1 MELIKDMSIANR
13 YTDEQRPMTV
23 EEWQI
28 AKGMYQRAFA
38 TLKEIAETSETKKDI
53 LHKVRHL
60 NCFSM
65 RNEKDFEH
73 SKHHFNF
80 LDLDYRE
87 DNTKTVE
94 YIRVTIGL
102 EYVSTTFD
110 VAIKHLDYEYEDLT
124 LNEGITIIE

>member
-13 YTDEQRPMTV
+13 YTDEQRPMTI
-23 EEWQI
+23 EEWEI
-28 AKGMYQRAFA
+28 AKGMYQCAFA
-38 TLKEIAETSETKKDI
+38 ILKEIAETSETKKDI

-73 SKHHFNF
+73 SFNF

-102 EYVSTTFD
+102 EYVSTMFD
-110 VAIKHLDYEYEDLT
+110 VAIKHLDYEYECLALKEKT
-124 LNEGITIIE
+124 TVIE